1 MNQETNQNQ
10 SKTSQNPITDQ
21 PTQALVRRVPH
32 SYRDHYTREGM
43 TVSEELVEQQHSEY
57 VRALEAA
64 GLKVS
69 YVEADEDLP
78 DCVFIEDTAIVL
90 KRHAVI
96 TYAHEKRQPEHT
108 AVEVILRKTH
118 TVCRL
123 GDEARLEG
131 GDVLHIG
138 NTTYIGLSSRTNELG
153 ADALEAF
160 LSQFGRRVVKV
171 PVDNCLHLKTGI
183 TYLGNG
189 TLISISGWF
198 DLHLFDVDDIIHTE
212 SGEHGCANCLRIH
225 DKLLIPEGYPRTEA
239 LLRRFGEKYNVQVQ
253 TLDISEFEKGNGSLT
268 CLSLIW

>member
-1 MNQETNQNQ
+1 MVQEKKPNQPETKEDG
-10 SKTSQNPITDQ
+10 KTDKL
-21 PTQALVRRVPH
+21 TQALVRRMPH
-32 SYRDHYTREGM
+32 SYRDHYSREGM
-43 TVSEELVEQQHSEY
+43 NVSEEHAEQQHTEY

-69 YVEADEDLP
+69 FVEADEDSP
-78 DCVFIEDTAIVL
+78 DCVFIEDTAVVL
-90 KRHAVI
+90 KRHAMI
-96 TYAHEKRQPEHT
+96 THAHEKREMEYA
-108 AVEVILRKTH
+108 AVEAILRKTH

-123 GDEARLEG
+123 SGEARLEG

-138 NTTYIGLSSRTNELG
+138 DTTYIGLSSRTNEPG

-171 PVDNCLHLKTGI
+171 PVDNCLHLKSGL

-198 DLHLFDVDDIIHTE
+198 DLHLFDVDDVIHTE

-225 DKLLIPEGYPRTEA
+225 DKLLIPEGYPQTEV
-239 LLRRFGEKYNVQVQ
+239 LLRRFGEKYGLQIQ
-253 TLDISEFEKGNGSLT
+253 SLDISEFEKGGGSLT

>member
-1 MNQETNQNQ
+1 MNQETNPNQ
-10 SKTSQNPITDQ
+10 PEIKKDEISEE
-21 PTQALVRRVPH
+21 PTQALVRMVPY
-32 SYRDHYTREGM
+32 SYSVHYSHEGSN
-43 TVSEELVEQQHSEY
+43 VSEELVEQQHAEY

-64 GLKVS
+64 GLKVNS
-69 YVEADEDLP
+69 VEADEDLH
-78 DCVFIEDTAIVL
+78 DCVFIEDTAVVL
-90 KRHAVI
+90 KQHAMI
-96 TYAHEKRQPEHT
+96 TRANEKRQQEHA
-108 AVEVILRKTH
+108 AVEVSLHKTH
-118 TVCRL
+118 TVRRL
-123 GDEARLEG
+123 GGEARLEG

-138 NTTYIGLSSRTNELG
+138 DTTYIGLSSRTNELG